1 MGFEDRPGNRPIG
14 SKPPQ
19 RPLPFSDSGVPI
31 GPGGRPSVDFLPG
44 VVTPPGSSIGYKPA
58 ETAPMKQ
65 LPDNIFGFFMLMMGL

>member
-19 RPLPFSDSGVPI
+19 TPLPPSYT
-31 GPGGRPSVDFLPG
+31 GP
-44 VVTPPGSSIGYKPA
+44 SIEYKPDQ
-58 ETAPMKQ
+58 TAPMKQ

>member
-19 RPLPFSDSGVPI
+19 TPLPPSYT
-31 GPGGRPSVDFLPG
+31 GP
-44 VVTPPGSSIGYKPA
+44 SIEYKPDQP
-58 ETAPMKQ
+58 APMKQ